1 MHPNKKEGVEGHNA
15 KLRRMTAHYGDA
27 DPAMKILAPVDRLKK
42 EEGEDAVGYG
52 SDSAN
57 VTAKRGDRK
66 ARRTTAANPL
76 STYRKGGRVHAKGKH
91 HASGGS
97 ISDIEQA
104 NVDQKLSAQ
113 GRARGG
119 RTKHKGTHVN
129 VIVAPQGGAA
139 PAGPPMPPMGA
150 NPAMM
155 PPKPPM
161 ALPGAAGPM
170 GMPPGGPMPGGPGMM
185 PPGIGAPGGLPPGMM
200 PPRARGGKIEHADAK
215 EDKAMIKKLVKPES
229 LKGRARGGKIHMT
242 AGSESGPGRL
252 EKVEA
257 RKRHA
262 KSEHPQAV

>member
-155 PPKPPM
+155 PKPPM
-161 ALPGAAGPM
+161 PPIPPAG
-170 GMPPGGPMPGGPGMM
+170 GMPGGPMAGGPGGM
-185 PPGIGAPGGLPPGMM
+185 PMAAGAPGGL
-200 PPRARGGKIEHADAK
+200 
-215 EDKAMIKKLVKPES
+215 
-229 LKGRARGGKIHMT
+229 
-242 AGSESGPGRL
+242 
-252 EKVEA
+252 
-257 RKRHA
+257 
-262 KSEHPQAV
+262 

>member
-15 KLRRMTAHYGDA
+15 KLRRMTRDYGDA
-27 DPAMKILAPVDRLKK
+27 DPAMKILAPVDRLKG
-42 EEGEDAVGYG
+42 EGGEDAVGFG

-66 ARRTTAANPL
+66 ARRSIPANPV
-76 STYRKGGRVHAKGKH
+76 STYRKGGRVHAKGK

-139 PAGPPMPPMGA
+139 PAGPPMPPLGA

-161 ALPGAAGPM
+161 APPGAAGPM
-170 GMPPGGPMPGGPGMM
+170 GMPPGGPMAGGPAMM
-185 PPGIGAPGGLPPGMM
+185 PPGMGAPGGLPPGIM
-200 PPRARGGKIEHADAK
+200 PPRARGGKIEHADVK

-229 LKGRARGGKIHMT
+229 LKGRARGGKVHMT
-242 AGSESGPGRL
+242 AGAESGPGRL
-252 EKVEA
+252 EKKAA
-257 RKRHA
+257 RTRNKGGDKHA
-262 KSEHPQAV
+262 EI